1 MSERETEELAELK
14 RSLEEKA
21 SKLEKELALCR
32 INLRLIDEAL
42 AKVSFRPASRLVEAA
57 PKEEYP
63 QAQAAAVKP
72 ALQERPA
79 ATATATAPAPAPA
92 HPPEPTQAA
101 APPAAAPITGT
112 GAARLQTAK
121 EPEHELEEEQ
131 PFPIKSKAG
140 EDLGTIFVGR
150 SWVRIVP
157 APDLHLNVRTP
168 PFQTFFIDRVLGE
181 MRRKDE
187 MAVDAGSKDPMSIIE
202 HNLVLDGETL
212 REIRVNNLDDDSR
225 LREIR
230 SSIRWTF
237 ERMLEKTKG

>member
-79 ATATATAPAPAPA
+79 ATATAPATAPA

>member
-1 MSERETEELAELK
+1 LSESETKELAELK
-14 RSLEEKA
+14 RSLEEKV
-21 SKLEKELALCR
+21 SRLEKELALCR
-32 INLRLIDEAL
+32 INLKLIDEAL
-42 AKVSFRPASRLVEAA
+42 AKVSFKPASRLVEAG
-57 PKEEYP
+57 PKEERP
-63 QAQAAAVKP
+63 QTQAVAVKP
-72 ALQERPA
+72 PI
-79 ATATATAPAPAPA
+79 A
-92 HPPEPTQAA
+92 HEVP
-101 APPAAAPITGT
+101 APPAAGPAPAQEAAPAPPAVS
-112 GAARLQTAK
+112 AARPQPVK
-121 EPEHELEEEQ
+121 EPAQEAEEEQ
-131 PFPIKSKAG
+131 PFPIKSKTG

-157 APDLHLNVRTP
+157 APSLNLNVRTP

-202 HNLVLDGETL
+202 HSLVLDGETL
-212 REIRVNNLDDDSR
+212 REIRINNLDDDSR

>member
-1 MSERETEELAELK
+1 MSDRETEELAELK
-14 RSLEEKA
+14 RSLEEKV

-32 INLRLIDEAL
+32 INLKLIDEAL
-42 AKVSFRPASRLVEAA
+42 AKVSFRPASRLVESA

-63 QAQAAAVKP
+63 QAQAATAKP
-72 ALQERPA
+72 PAAQERPVVPAPTPEPAQA
-79 ATATATAPAPAPA
+79 AAAPATAPA
-92 HPPEPTQAA
+92 
-101 APPAAAPITGT
+101 IS
-112 GAARLQTAK
+112 AARPQPVK
-121 EPEHELEEEQ
+121 EPAQEIGEEEQ
-131 PFPIKSKAG
+131 PFPIKSKTG

-157 APDLHLNVRTP
+157 APNLHLNVRTP

-202 HNLVLDGETL
+202 HSLVLDGEIL
-212 REIRVNNLDDDSR
+212 REIRINNLDDDSR

>member
-1 MSERETEELAELK
+1 MSDRETEELAELK
-14 RSLEEKA
+14 RSLEEKV
-21 SKLEKELALCR
+21 SRLEKELALCR
-32 INLRLIDEAL
+32 INLKLIDEAL

-57 PKEEYP
+57 PREEHP
-63 QAQAAAVKP
+63 PAQAASVKPPAAQERPAVSAPAPEPAQAAAS
-72 ALQERPA
+72 
-79 ATATATAPAPAPA
+79 
-92 HPPEPTQAA
+92 
-101 APPAAAPITGT
+101 PAAAPAI
-112 GAARLQTAK
+112 GAARPQPAK
-121 EPEHELEEEQ
+121 EPVQEVGEEEQ
-131 PFPIKSKAG
+131 PFPIKSKTG

-157 APDLHLNVRTP
+157 APNLHLNVRTP

-202 HNLVLDGETL
+202 HSLVLDGETL
-212 REIRVNNLDDDSR
+212 KEIRINNLDEDSR

>member
-1 MSERETEELAELK
+1 MSDRETEELAELK
-14 RSLEEKA
+14 RSLEEKV
-21 SKLEKELALCR
+21 SRLEKELALSR
-32 INLRLIDEAL
+32 INLKLIDEAL
-42 AKVSFRPASRLVEAA
+42 AKVSFRPASRLVEIA
-57 PKEEYP
+57 PKDEHLQSQIP
-63 QAQAAAVKP
+63 PVKVPAA
-72 ALQERPA
+72 QERPA
-79 ATATATAPAPAPA
+79 APATEPAQPVSATSPQPATIVARS
-92 HPPEPTQAA
+92 PT
-101 APPAAAPITGT
+101 P
-112 GAARLQTAK
+112 K
-121 EPEHELEEEQ
+121 EPAQEIGEGEQ
-131 PFPIKSKAG
+131 PFPIKSKTG

-187 MAVDAGSKDPMSIIE
+187 MAVDAGSKDPTSIIE
-202 HNLVLDGETL
+202 HSLALDGETL
-212 REIRVNNLDDDSR
+212 KEIRIDNLDDDSR

>member
-1 MSERETEELAELK
+1 MSDRETEELAELK
-14 RSLEEKA
+14 RSLEEKV
-21 SKLEKELALCR
+21 SRLEKELALCR
-32 INLRLIDEAL
+32 INLKLIDEAL

-57 PKEEYP
+57 PREEHP
-63 QAQAAAVKP
+63 PAQAASVKPPAAQERPAIPAPAPEPAQAAAS
-72 ALQERPA
+72 
-79 ATATATAPAPAPA
+79 
-92 HPPEPTQAA
+92 
-101 APPAAAPITGT
+101 PAAAPAI
-112 GAARLQTAK
+112 GAARPQPAK
-121 EPEHELEEEQ
+121 EPVQEVGEEEQ
-131 PFPIKSKAG
+131 PFPIKSKTG

-157 APDLHLNVRTP
+157 APNLHLNVRTP

-202 HNLVLDGETL
+202 HSLVLDGETL
-212 REIRVNNLDDDSR
+212 KEIRINNLDEDSR